1 MLLEDGGVC
10 TIEYTNVASS
20 QTFFRGLSPE
30 ANATFSGRDYDI
42 VRKQPNPPPS
52 PATTCQCLCGRGRWG
67 VPVCHHLI
75 LTHPLVQPRSYPMA
89 WPSFLRGGV
98 PACLHL
104 ILNSGIPTSTVA
116 CWQQTHKHS
125 S

>member
-52 PATTCQCLCGRGRWG
+52 PATTCQCLCGCG
-67 VPVCHHLI
+67 VGVGVGGGAYRCATI
-75 LTHPLVQPRSYPMA
+75 
-89 WPSFLRGGV
+89 SF
-98 PACLHL
+98 
-104 ILNSGIPTSTVA
+104 
-116 CWQQTHKHS
+116 
-125 S
+125 